1 MLALKFLVFQDTSL
15 QLIIHSQLVSD
26 HRPVLDMMPFP
37 LGIEFLYPEI
47 ENLEDRFLAGERALL
62 GDFSEAGIHALYRIG
77 GIHHLPYGTAIVE

>member
-1 MLALKFLVFQDTSL
+1 
-15 QLIIHSQLVSD
+15 
-26 HRPVLDMMPFP
+26 MMPFP